1 MRREDGFSTV
11 FVCLLLG
18 AVTMLLLCCL
28 EAAAGFAAGSICESA
43 CRVAGSSVLSEYQT
57 DLQERYGILAMWSY
71 EGGLEELSRF
81 YIEGNLTGIGLLV
94 RPGLEAVSV
103 STEGFEGLNAECF
116 AQQIDAMGL
125 ELLGADALQMAG
137 FADALKALFQPEGAD
152 AAKEAAS
159 SLDGSSAE
167 GNGGGDAADLKESY
181 EDAMD
186 PDLETEPGRDLQ
198 SVDKASLP
206 SSLLGVRQ
214 SRSLLVNALNALA
227 QDGLSVSAVLQARYV
242 QEVCGDL
249 LSPGTGTVLGLETEY
264 VLFGHGSDEENERAC
279 KEALFKLRCGI
290 DLARYLADEER
301 LTRYAAEAAA
311 FPMVPEP
318 LCIALLAGIEAAA
331 AAKSDVAVLQEGGR
345 VPLPGVPSLGQRSLG
360 YYRDYAFLL
369 LLILPA
375 QTRLARLMDVM
386 QMNVAYVDGAAF
398 SFRDSCYGF
407 SLRAEFVKRSHAPIG
422 GKEQRHGV
430 VEQVHG
436 YL

>member
-11 FVCLLLG
+11 FICLMLG
-18 AVTMLLLCCL
+18 AVTLVLLCCL

-57 DLQERYGILAMWSY
+57 DLQKRYGILAMRSY

-81 YIEGNLTGIGLLV
+81 YIEGNLTGSGLLV
-94 RPGLEAVSV
+94 RPGLETVSI
-103 STEGFEGLNAECF
+103 STEGFEGLNTACF
-116 AQQIDAMGL
+116 ARQADAMGL
-125 ELLGADALQMAG
+125 ELLGADALQMTG
-137 FADALKALFQPEGAD
+137 LLDALKALFQPDGGD
-152 AAKEAAS
+152 AAEEAAS
-159 SLDGSSAE
+159 SLDASSSDGS
-167 GNGGGDAADLKESY
+167 GGGNAADLKESY
-181 EDAMD
+181 DDAMD

-214 SRSLLVNALNALA
+214 TRSLLASALNALS
-227 QDGLSVSAVLQARYV
+227 QDGLSASAVLQARYV
-242 QEVCGDL
+242 QEACGDL
-249 LSPGTGTVLGLETEY
+249 LSPGRDTVLGLETEY

-311 FPMVPEP
+311 FPMVPQP

-331 AAKSDVAVLQEGGR
+331 AAKADVAVLQEGGR
-345 VPLPGVPSLGQRSLG
+345 VPLPGVPSLGQRSFG
-360 YYRDYAFLL
+360 YYGDYVFLL

-386 QMNVAYVDGAAF
+386 QMNVAYADGAAF

-407 SLRAEFVKRSHAPIG
+407 SLRAGFIKRSHAPVSG
-422 GKEQRHGV
+422 RGWRHGL
-430 VEQVHG
+430 VEQIHS